1 MNSLNEALT
10 KPDFAVSHSQTL
22 SISGVQL
29 ENGHPTTLRNLDG
42 PDQYDLARSDAAMLV
57 PDKISW
63 IGVTVVG
70 PLILHKLVNGPDIR
84 FLENV
89 WRAGSK
95 LPP

>member
-1 MNSLNEALT
+1 MNSLNEALA
-10 KPDFAVSHSQTL
+10 KPDFAVSYSQTL

-29 ENGHPTTLRNLDG
+29 ENGHPTTLRNMEG
-42 PDQYDLARSDAAMLV
+42 PDQYDLARSDMLA

-63 IGVTVVG
+63 IGVIVIG
-70 PLILHKLVNGPDIR
+70 RLIVRKLVNGPDIR

-95 LPP
+95 LPR